1 VQSMNQVSLMKVE
14 SQICNRKDDL
24 WVRII
29 RAKYKC
35 GSSVIP
41 WISQDRIGSNF
52 WRGMCKNWNH
62 VNQNLHCRLHCC
74 EGNGLKV
81 DFWYDKWPPPQIDK
95 LKAYVIQPNSM
106 EEAAIF
112 PPFQISQFEGKQ
124 KMV

>member
-1 VQSMNQVSLMKVE
+1 M
-14 SQICNRKDDL
+14 
-24 WVRII
+24 RII

-41 WISQDRIGSNF
+41 RISQDRIGSDF
-52 WRGMCKNWNH
+52 RRGMCKNWNH
-62 VNQNLHCRLHCC
+62 VNQNLHCRLHCR

-81 DFWYDKWPPPQIDK
+81 NFWNDKWPPSHIDK

-106 EEAAIF
+106 QEAAIF